1 MRSENNAQYTNS
13 CIHSA
18 RESCRTDCYYFDIP
32 VRVEA
37 SIALRNWQQERCI
50 LLCWNSH
57 RSLRPC
63 GGLLFCVRFYR
74 LFFAIT
80 NLIQSST
87 DEVTSFWGALS
98 DRIGRKPVVL
108 LGCLGT
114 IVSLLSVGLATNFW
128 TALIG
133 RALGGAL
140 NGNMGVIQ
148 TMVGEMITNPKHE
161 RKWEVNSTDSWQR
174 TDYS

>member
-1 MRSENNAQYTNS
+1 MLASSLQPSLSRRLALQCKLSQASERDSDHKKNYT
-13 CIHSA
+13 
-18 RESCRTDCYYFDIP
+18 DK
-32 VRVEA
+32 VV
-37 SIALRNWQQERCI
+37 
-50 LLCWNSH
+50 
-57 RSLRPC
+57 
-63 GGLLFCVRFYR
+63 
-74 LFFAIT
+74 
-80 NLIQSST
+80 
-87 DEVTSFWGALS
+87 SFWGALS

-128 TALIG
+128 MALMG

-161 RKWEVNSTDSWQR
+161 RKCIGNNIGVYN
-174 TDYS
+174 Y

>member
-1 MRSENNAQYTNS
+1 M
-13 CIHSA
+13 
-18 RESCRTDCYYFDIP
+18 
-32 VRVEA
+32 
-37 SIALRNWQQERCI
+37 
-50 LLCWNSH
+50 
-57 RSLRPC
+57 
-63 GGLLFCVRFYR
+63 LFCVRFYR
-74 LFFAIT
+74 LLIAIS

-87 DEVTSFWGALS
+87 DEVASFWGALS

-128 TALIG
+128 MALIG

-161 RKWEVNSTDSWQR
+161 RECDGNSTDPWQL
-174 TDYS
+174 TEYL

>member
-1 MRSENNAQYTNS
+1 MTSDS
-13 CIHSA
+13 
-18 RESCRTDCYYFDIP
+18 
-32 VRVEA
+32 
-37 SIALRNWQQERCI
+37 QQ
-50 LLCWNSH
+50 S
-57 RSLRPC
+57 
-63 GGLLFCVRFYR
+63 
-74 LFFAIT
+74 FADGI
-80 NLIQSST
+80 
-87 DEVTSFWGALS
+87 TSFWGALS

-128 TALIG
+128 MALIG

-161 RKWEVNSTDSWQR
+161 RKCGANSNSTRQF
-174 TDYS
+174 TDCLQQKHMLLCHSYGL

>member
-1 MRSENNAQYTNS
+1 MFRILTFLD
-13 CIHSA
+13 SA
-18 RESCRTDCYYFDIP
+18 LVRLAEPIAITSIFPYAWKLVLHFDIGN
-32 VRVEA
+32 RSDASFYAGILIAAFALAEA
-37 SIALRNWQQERCI
+37 CSSVYDSTSSFA
-50 LLCWNSH
+50 
-57 RSLRPC
+57 RP
-63 GGLLFCVRFYR
+63 
-74 LFFAIT
+74 
-80 NLIQSST
+80 QSKVSSAN
-87 DEVTSFWGALS
+87 EIFSFWGALS

-128 TALIG
+128 MALLG

-161 RKWEVNSTDSWQR
+161 RKCCGKDIGTR
-174 TDYS
+174 RY